1 MEQNE
6 PKINETI
13 VTGRKFRRLDNNET
27 KNWDRICLTT
37 FESSE
42 DFQERIKNIH
52 LKPYK
57 RKEK

>member
-1 MEQNE
+1 MTQNE
-6 PKINETI
+6 TKINETI
-13 VTGRKFRRLDNNET
+13 VTGRKFRRLNNSET

-37 FESSE
+37 FETSE

-52 LKPYK
+52 PKSYK